1 MSERTI
7 SSPARYT
14 LTHLSGN
21 RYRVTS
27 RNVGAEDAVT
37 SASSLLAASAVRD
50 ASASVTVSDTY
61 VKKNSTTNYSAQSE
75 NWICNNSTYGV
86 RYTLL
91 KVENL
96 PALASDC
103 FVTKAYI
110 YLRNTSAPTADTR
123 FFTREILTD
132 WDFSTVTYANI
143 ADHIGETNIDFTTC
157 KKGKYN

>member
-1 MSERTI
+1 M
-7 SSPARYT
+7 
-14 LTHLSGN
+14 
-21 RYRVTS
+21 
-27 RNVGAEDAVT
+27 GAEDAAT

-143 ADHIGETNIDFTTC
+143 GETNIDFSESLFHMNIQFSKSVNYHVPIGTL
-157 KKGKYN
+157 GAGFLGGILHD